1 MKSLALSIAL
11 FTFCEPAIAQTVE
24 CQSIPKAS
32 DRLACY
38 DKAMPPAGR
47 AKPSSAV
54 RVSESQPGQVV
65 DKACRGKRT
74 VGRQDQEYLPWL
86 LMRIGGR
93 TPHRLMQP
101 RPSWSMNG
109 FCDANGSHIFHV

>member
-1 MKSLALSIAL
+1 MKSLALSITL
-11 FTFCEPAIAQTVE
+11 FTFCEPAIAKTVE

-32 DRLACY
+32 GRLACY